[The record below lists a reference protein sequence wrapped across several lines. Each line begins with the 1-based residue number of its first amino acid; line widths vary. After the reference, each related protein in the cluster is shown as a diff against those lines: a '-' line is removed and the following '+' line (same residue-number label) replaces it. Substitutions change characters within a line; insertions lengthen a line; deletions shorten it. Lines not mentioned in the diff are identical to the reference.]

1 MQQTGIFAGR
11 TEVRCPYARWG
22 WTRGGGKV
30 WHGGLDLAGLDDA
43 TIRMPYYKGKRI
55 TGRVTRARIVTD
67 RRDKTW
73 EWGYYVCVQLDR
85 GQTPDAVNFLYFAHC
100 ASLLVKA
107 GQRVASGDALAVMG
121 NTGNAA
127 LADPPYRHC
136 HLEVRAAAG
145 GVGLDPTVQK
155 RMEGC
160 LMEKRNLFVSGK
172 AVVAAVCGA
181 FTAAFGWLG
190 WLVVAWAA
198 CMALDWVS
206 GSAAAASRGAWSSAA
221 ARAGIWHKA
230 GMVVV
235 VLVCALTDAVLAVAV
250 ANLPGL
256 GFEVNG
262 VVLPVV
268 LVWYIFTELGSI
280 AENAAAMGAPVPG
293 WLVRILAQGK
303 EGAEK

>member
-1 MQQTGIFAGR
+1 
-11 TEVRCPYARWG
+11 
-22 WTRGGGKV
+22 
-30 WHGGLDLAGLDDA
+30 
-43 TIRMPYYKGKRI
+43 
-55 TGRVTRARIVTD
+55 
-67 RRDKTW
+67 
-73 EWGYYVCVQLDR
+73 
-85 GQTPDAVNFLYFAHC
+85 
-100 ASLLVKA
+100 
-107 GQRVASGDALAVMG
+107 
-121 NTGNAA
+121 
-127 LADPPYRHC
+127 
-136 HLEVRAAAG
+136 
-145 GVGLDPTVQK
+145 
-155 RMEGC
+155 
-160 LMEKRNLFVSGK
+160 MEKRNLFVSGK

-280 AENAAAMGAPVPG
+280 AENAAEMGANVPEWLLKLLAAGKSAADKSAGGITVGTGKNADGSPIGHLEATQLDELKMEDLEQLAIDMGLTVQDGAKRADLIAQISAEPVKVPNG
-293 WLVRILAQGK
+293 RK
-303 EGAEK
+303 